1 MWSKTI
7 LIEDIF
13 INTNDNENMLIGFLV
28 IYFIIAF
35 FSIAIIKIF
44 FEEHNTEDASCSSEM
59 DSIYATI
66 WGMLWPI
73 TIIGLIILFLYNIVE
88 KIVRKIF
95 YYFRNKKKNI

>member
-1 MWSKTI
+1 
-7 LIEDIF
+7 
-13 INTNDNENMLIGFLV
+13 MLIGFLV

-44 FEEHNTEDASCSSEM
+44 FEEHNTEDISCSSEM
-59 DSIYATI
+59 DFINATI
-66 WGMLWPI
+66 CGMLWPL

>member
-1 MWSKTI
+1 
-7 LIEDIF
+7 
-13 INTNDNENMLIGFLV
+13 MLIGFLV

-35 FSIAIIKIF
+35 FSIAIVKIF

-66 WGMLWPI
+66 EGMLWPI
-73 TIIGLIILFLYNIVE
+73 TIIGAIILFLYNNVVE
-88 KIVRKIF
+88 KIIRKIF

>member
-1 MWSKTI
+1 
-7 LIEDIF
+7 
-13 INTNDNENMLIGFLV
+13 MLIGFLV
-28 IYFIIAF
+28 IYFIIAY
-35 FSIAIIKIF
+35 FSIAIVKIF

-66 WGMLWPI
+66 EGMLWPI
-73 TIIGLIILFLYNIVE
+73 TIIGVIILFLYNNVVE

>member
-1 MWSKTI
+1 
-7 LIEDIF
+7 
-13 INTNDNENMLIGFLV
+13 MLIGFLI

-35 FSIAIIKIF
+35 FSIAIVKIF

-66 WGMLWPI
+66 EGMLWPI
-73 TIIGLIILFLYNIVE
+73 TIIGVIILFLYNNVVE

>member
-1 MWSKTI
+1 
-7 LIEDIF
+7 
-13 INTNDNENMLIGFLV
+13 MLIGFLV

-35 FSIAIIKIF
+35 FSIAIVKIF

-66 WGMLWPI
+66 EGMLWSI
-73 TIIGLIILFLYNIVE
+73 TIIGAIILFLYNNVVE

>member
-1 MWSKTI
+1 
-7 LIEDIF
+7 
-13 INTNDNENMLIGFLV
+13 MLIGFLV
-28 IYFIIAF
+28 IYFIITF
-35 FSIAIIKIF
+35 FSIAIVKIF

-66 WGMLWPI
+66 EGMLWPI
-73 TIIGLIILFLYNIVE
+73 TIIGAIILFLYNNVVE

>member
-1 MWSKTI
+1 
-7 LIEDIF
+7 
-13 INTNDNENMLIGFLV
+13 MLIGFLV

-35 FSIAIIKIF
+35 FSIAIVKIF

-59 DSIYATI
+59 DSVYATI
-66 WGMLWPI
+66 EGMLWPI
-73 TIIGLIILFLYNIVE
+73 TIIGAIILFLYNNVVE

>member
-1 MWSKTI
+1 
-7 LIEDIF
+7 
-13 INTNDNENMLIGFLV
+13 MLIGFLV

-35 FSIAIIKIF
+35 FSITIVKIF

-66 WGMLWPI
+66 EGILWPI
-73 TIIGLIILFLYNIVE
+73 TIIGAIILFLYNNVVE

>member
-1 MWSKTI
+1 
-7 LIEDIF
+7 
-13 INTNDNENMLIGFLV
+13 MLIGFLV

-35 FSIAIIKIF
+35 FSIAIVKIF
-44 FEEHNTEDASCSSEM
+44 FEEHNTEDVSCSSEM

-66 WGMLWPI
+66 EGMLWPI
-73 TIIGLIILFLYNIVE
+73 TIIGAIILFLYNNVVE

>member
-1 MWSKTI
+1 
-7 LIEDIF
+7 
-13 INTNDNENMLIGFLV
+13 MLIGFLV

-44 FEEHNTEDASCSSEM
+44 FEEHNTEDALYSSEM
-59 DSIYATI
+59 DFIYATI
-66 WGMLWPI
+66 WGMLWPL

>member
-1 MWSKTI
+1 
-7 LIEDIF
+7 
-13 INTNDNENMLIGFLV
+13 MLIGFLV

-35 FSIAIIKIF
+35 FSIAIVKIF

-59 DSIYATI
+59 DSIYTTI
-66 WGMLWPI
+66 EGMLWPI
-73 TIIGLIILFLYNIVE
+73 TIIGAIILFLYNNVVE

>member
-1 MWSKTI
+1 
-7 LIEDIF
+7 
-13 INTNDNENMLIGFLV
+13 MLIGFLV

-44 FEEHNTEDASCSSEM
+44 FEEYNTEDTSCSSEM
-59 DSIYATI
+59 GSIYATI

-73 TIIGLIILFLYNIVE
+73 AIIGLIILFLYNIVE

-95 YYFRNKKKNI
+95 YYFKNKKKNI

>member
-1 MWSKTI
+1 M
-7 LIEDIF
+7 IEDIF
-13 INTNDNENMLIGFLV
+13 INANNNENMLIGFLV

-44 FEEHNTEDASCSSEM
+44 CEEHNTEDSSCSSEI

>member
-1 MWSKTI
+1 
-7 LIEDIF
+7 
-13 INTNDNENMLIGFLV
+13 MLIGFLV

-35 FSIAIIKIF
+35 FSIAIVKIF

-66 WGMLWPI
+66 EGMLWPI
-73 TIIGLIILFLYNIVE
+73 TIIGAIILFLYNNVVE

>member
-1 MWSKTI
+1 
-7 LIEDIF
+7 
-13 INTNDNENMLIGFLV
+13 MLIGFLV

-35 FSIAIIKIF
+35 FSIAIVKIF
-44 FEEHNTEDASCSSEM
+44 FEEHNIEDASCSSEM

-66 WGMLWPI
+66 EGMLWPI
-73 TIIGLIILFLYNIVE
+73 TIIGAIILFLYNNVVE

>member
-1 MWSKTI
+1 
-7 LIEDIF
+7 
-13 INTNDNENMLIGFLV
+13 MLIGFLV

-35 FSIAIIKIF
+35 FSIAIVKIF
-44 FEEHNTEDASCSSEM
+44 FEEHKTEDASCSFEM

-66 WGMLWPI
+66 EGMLWPI
-73 TIIGLIILFLYNIVE
+73 TIIGAIILFLYNNVVE

>member
-1 MWSKTI
+1 
-7 LIEDIF
+7 
-13 INTNDNENMLIGFLV
+13 MLIGFLV

-35 FSIAIIKIF
+35 FSIAIVKIF

-66 WGMLWPI
+66 EGMLWPI
-73 TIIGLIILFLYNIVE
+73 TIIGAIILFLYNNVVE

-95 YYFRNKKKNI
+95 YYFRNKKNI

>member
-1 MWSKTI
+1 
-7 LIEDIF
+7 
-13 INTNDNENMLIGFLV
+13 MLIGFLV

-35 FSIAIIKIF
+35 FSIAIVKIF

-66 WGMLWPI
+66 EGILWPI
-73 TIIGLIILFLYNIVE
+73 TIIGAIILFLYNNVVE

>member
-1 MWSKTI
+1 
-7 LIEDIF
+7 
-13 INTNDNENMLIGFLV
+13 MLIGFLV

-35 FSIAIIKIF
+35 FSITIVKIF

-59 DSIYATI
+59 DSVYATI
-66 WGMLWPI
+66 EGMLWPI
-73 TIIGLIILFLYNIVE
+73 TIIGAIILFLYNNVVE

>member
-1 MWSKTI
+1 
-7 LIEDIF
+7 
-13 INTNDNENMLIGFLV
+13 MLIGFLV

-35 FSIAIIKIF
+35 FSIAIVKIF

-59 DSIYATI
+59 DSIYAAI

-73 TIIGLIILFLYNIVE
+73 TIIGAIILFLYNNVVE

>member
-1 MWSKTI
+1 
-7 LIEDIF
+7 
-13 INTNDNENMLIGFLV
+13 MLIGFLF

-73 TIIGLIILFLYNIVE
+73 TIIGLIILFLYNLVE
-88 KIVRKIF
+88 LLISYCIMQIMNLRLYMI
-95 YYFRNKKKNI
+95 

>member
-1 MWSKTI
+1 
-7 LIEDIF
+7 
-13 INTNDNENMLIGFLV
+13 MLIGFLV

-35 FSIAIIKIF
+35 FSIAIVKIF
-44 FEEHNTEDASCSSEM
+44 FEEHNTEDTSCSSEM

-66 WGMLWPI
+66 EGMLWPI
-73 TIIGLIILFLYNIVE
+73 TIIGAIILFLYNNVVE

>member
-1 MWSKTI
+1 
-7 LIEDIF
+7 
-13 INTNDNENMLIGFLV
+13 MLIGFLV

-95 YYFRNKKKNI
+95 YYFRNKKEKLVKIWKQLKLTVSRT

>member
-1 MWSKTI
+1 
-7 LIEDIF
+7 
-13 INTNDNENMLIGFLV
+13 MLIGFLV

-35 FSIAIIKIF
+35 FSIAIVKIF

-66 WGMLWPI
+66 EGMLWPI
-73 TIIGLIILFLYNIVE
+73 TIIGVIILFLYNNVVE

>member
-1 MWSKTI
+1 
-7 LIEDIF
+7 
-13 INTNDNENMLIGFLV
+13 MLIGFLV

-35 FSIAIIKIF
+35 FSITIVKIF

-66 WGMLWPI
+66 EGMLWPI
-73 TIIGLIILFLYNIVE
+73 TIIGAIILFLYNNVVE